1 MASILYQ
8 IKMKLVIL
16 DYITGK
22 VNIYNDINKEPEA
35 QKIMD
40 NYNKE
45 NIKYMVVN
53 DDEFEII
60 HHE

>member
-1 MASILYQ
+1 
-8 IKMKLVIL
+8 MKLVIL
-16 DYITGK
+16 DYVTGK
-22 VNIYNDINKEPEA
+22 VNVHDDINTEPKA

-53 DDEFEII
+53 DDEFEVVY
-60 HHE
+60 HKE